1 MITGGAMIFVYLL
14 AAYIIGS
21 IPTAIIAGRLLR
33 KIDIRDHGSGN
44 AGATNVF
51 RVLGWKPGLIVLL
64 IDMLKGFI
72 VVFYISTFVPA
83 DTLDTALIQVT
94 GGLAAILGHIFSLF
108 AQFKGGKGVGTAA
121 GVFLGLEPLPVLIC
135 LVIFIAIVWITRYVS
150 LGSICAAIFLPVFI
164 LLKSALLDTPLSRAN
179 LTIAVI
185 LMLTIIITHRS
196 NITRLLNRQEN
207 KLTLNRAGDKT

>member
-1 MITGGAMIFVYLL
+1 VFFIYLL
-14 AAYIIGS
+14 AAYVIGS
-21 IPTAIIAGRLLR
+21 IPTAIIAGKLLR
-33 KIDIRDHGSGN
+33 KIDIREHGSGN

-51 RVLGWKPGLIVLL
+51 RVLGWKPGLVVLL

-72 VVFYISTFVPA
+72 VVFYLSAFVLTDTFDP
-83 DTLDTALIQVT
+83 ALIQVT

-135 LVIFIAIVWITRYVS
+135 LLIFIGIVWCTRYVS
-150 LGSICAAIFLPVFI
+150 LGSIFAAIFLPVLI
-164 LLKSALLDTPLSRAN
+164 LLKSALLDKPLSQAN
-179 LTIAVI
+179 LVIAVI

-196 NITRLLNRQEN
+196 NITRLLHGQEN
-207 KLTLNRAGDKT
+207 KLTFSQSGDKK

>member
-1 MITGGAMIFVYLL
+1 VFFIYLL
-14 AAYIIGS
+14 AAYVIGS
-21 IPTAIIAGRLLR
+21 VPTAIIAGKLLR
-33 KIDIRDHGSGN
+33 KIDIREHGSGN

-51 RVLGWKPGLIVLL
+51 RVLGWKPGLVVLL

-72 VVFYISTFVPA
+72 VVFYLSAFVLTDTFDP
-83 DTLDTALIQVT
+83 ALIQVT

-135 LVIFIAIVWITRYVS
+135 LLIFIGIVWCTRYVS
-150 LGSICAAIFLPVFI
+150 LGSIFAAIFLPVLI
-164 LLKSALLDTPLSRAN
+164 LLKSALLDKPLSQAN
-179 LTIAVI
+179 LVIAVI

-196 NITRLLNRQEN
+196 NITRLLHGQEN
-207 KLTLNRAGDKT
+207 KLTFSQSGDKK

>member
-1 MITGGAMIFVYLL
+1 VFFIYLL
-14 AAYIIGS
+14 AAYVIGS
-21 IPTAIIAGRLLR
+21 IPTAFIAGKLLR
-33 KIDIRDHGSGN
+33 KIDIREHGSGN

-51 RVLGWKPGLIVLL
+51 RVLGWKPGLVVLL

-72 VVFYISTFVPA
+72 VVFYLSAFVLTDTFDP
-83 DTLDTALIQVT
+83 ALIQVT

-135 LVIFIAIVWITRYVS
+135 LLIFIGIVWCTRYVS
-150 LGSICAAIFLPVFI
+150 LGSIFAAIFLPVLI
-164 LLKSALLDTPLSRAN
+164 LLKSALLDKPLSQAN
-179 LTIAVI
+179 LVIAVI

-196 NITRLLNRQEN
+196 NITRLLHGQEN
-207 KLTLNRAGDKT
+207 KLTFSQSGDKK